1 MIRESISQL
10 SLELNNGM
18 GINNNIEISGI
29 YIDIRIMFG
38 NGSLKFKQK
47 VE

>member
-1 MIRESISQL
+1 MRRESISHL

-18 GINNNIEISGI
+18 GINNNIEISRI
-29 YIDIRIMFG
+29 YIYIRTMLG